1 MFGFAGE
8 KTQLITYWLWLW
20 FRSHPRAR
28 ENTAPKVINLN
39 GGSRDLISC
48 IRTCPRSPENSSYHA
63 KQLNRDR
70 VSSAAVESK
79 QRGTDDVYHTGSVW
93 PMDGQRNN
101 WRHAVRLGV
110 QPKEKWKAHT
120 CADQNCSP
128 WRWDSS
134 GWILCTSLQ
143 REKKHHFQAC
153 CWNILQE
160 EQSSM
165 WFIFNEPILNEIKP
179 LDFYRYYNLLGF

>member
-1 MFGFAGE
+1 MFGVAGE

-20 FRSHPRAR
+20 FRSHPHAH
-28 ENTAPKVINLN
+28 ESTAPKVINLN

-63 KQLNRDR
+63 SPWPSRANHEVRKMFIPQ
-70 VSSAAVESK
+70 
-79 QRGTDDVYHTGSVW
+79 SVW
-93 PMDGQRNN
+93 PTDGQHNS

-110 QPKEKWKAHT
+110 QPKEKWKART
-120 CADQNCSP
+120 RADQNCSP

-143 REKKHHFQAC
+143 REKNKTKHHFQAC
-153 CWNILQE
+153 WWNILQE

-165 WFIFNEPILNEIKP
+165 WFIVNEPILNEINP
-179 LDFYRYYNLLGF
+179 PDFYYCYSNLLGF